1 MKKKILSTVLVCV
14 LSMSVLAGCGSKTDE
29 AASAAGSLAGEAASE
44 IAEVVEDVKD
54 DEATSID
61 WASDSAEAGAEAG
74 EGVVNPDVVY
84 TVEDIKASFP
94 SDGFSV
100 SANTEGFE
108 MTVGSVGENSVIS
121 ISYLIGE
128 ATYSFDMYTIGTD
141 AYSVLSDGTT
151 TTYSHAVTAEGE
163 EDASASFS
171 GMEPNLEGVTNV
183 SYIVTKE
190 YNGVTYDVVSVETTE
205 GEGEFAVVSYAD
217 YYINPETKMCDYMIS
232 VDEASGTEVVAV
244 ITELT
249 EVVLPAEFETAEVAE
264 VTSEDM
270 AGQML
275 AIMFLPLS
283 DEITTEGAEISEDVS
298 DNATTESEEPEVTIE
313 SKENF
318 ESKENAKNGAVE
330 QN

>member
-1 MKKKILSTVLVCV
+1 MKKKILSTMLVCV
-14 LSMSVLAGCGSKTDE
+14 LSMSVLAGCGSKSNE
-29 AASAAGSLAGEAASE
+29 AASAAGSAAGEIAAE
-44 IAEVVEDVKD
+44 VTEVVESVTD

-61 WASDSAEAGAEAG
+61 WGSDEASAVE
-74 EGVVNPDVVY
+74 Y
-84 TVEDIKASFP
+84 TLEDIQAAFP
-94 SDGFSV
+94 TNGFSV

-108 MTVGSVGENSVIS
+108 MTVGSTGTDSIIS
-121 ISYLIGE
+121 LAYAIGD

-163 EDASASFS
+163 EGAEATTGFESMS
-171 GMEPNLEGVTNV
+171 PNFDNVTNV
-183 SYIVTKE
+183 TYVETKE
-190 YNGVTYDVVSVETTE
+190 YNGTIYDVVSVETTE
-205 GEGEFAVVSYAD
+205 GEGEFATVSVSD

-232 VDEASGTEVVAV
+232 VDEASGAEVVAT

-264 VTSEDM
+264 ITGEDM

-275 AIMFLPLS
+275 VIMFLPLS
-283 DEITTEGAEISEDVS
+283 DEIATEGVESGEDFSE
-298 DNATTESEEPEVTIE
+298 NATVESETTDVTSGSAEKE
-313 SKENF
+313 SI
-318 ESKENAKNGAVE
+318 ESKENAKNGAAE